1 MSIVDE
7 PLGINE
13 NIMSLKEKTL
23 TFPSDANEPFKDKK
37 PYQVLRAHLSCLI
50 MRKNES

>member
-37 PYQVLRAHLSCLI
+37 TLSSVKGTSQLFD
-50 MRKNES
+50 NEKE